1 MLNFLVTFSI
11 YQSISTFLPLLSSFQ
26 NNRNAISIRPK
37 TTRYTRN
44 RRYLHDYY
52 DDVKSSDTL
61 QYYEV
66 GGIADDIRDLT
77 RHSSEGEVAGIWVSI
92 LGLQFPPMDRFAIR
106 PEEKNDLGF
115 SDLAVYH
122 RMQGPGGGPRK
133 HRIVLVVQCKSAE
146 HETRHSMWSTGV
158 GQLGGYIIAKI
169 GQRRGV
175 EQTTV
180 YGAIAIGRYVK
191 FLKYDY
197 DQARVTHWL
206 PGRQAAPYMIGKNCR
221 EIQPILDEI
230 LQGHHLRYN
239 MEV

>member
-11 YQSISTFLPLLSSFQ
+11 HQSISTSLPLLSSSQ
-26 NNRNAISIRPK
+26 NNRNALSICPK

-66 GGIADDIRDLT
+66 SGIADDIRDLR

-92 LGLQFPPMDRFAIR
+92 LGLQFPPIDSFATR

-133 HRIVLVVQCKSAE
+133 HRIVLVVQCKSAD
-146 HETRHSMWSTGV
+146 HETRHFVWSEGV
-158 GQLGGYIIAKI
+158 IQLGGYIFAKV
-169 GQRRGV
+169 GQRRDA
-175 EQTTV
+175 EQTIV
-180 YGAIAIGRYVK
+180 YGAIAVGRYVK

-197 DQARVTHWL
+197 DQADVTHWL
-206 PGRQAAPYMIGKNCR
+206 PGRQAEPYMIGKDCR
-221 EIQPILDEI
+221 QIRAILDEI

-239 MEV
+239 MEA

>member
-11 YQSISTFLPLLSSFQ
+11 YQSISTSLPLLSSSQ
-26 NNRNAISIRPK
+26 NNRNALSICPK

-66 GGIADDIRDLT
+66 SGIADDIRDL
-77 RHSSEGEVAGIWVSI
+77 RRYSSEGEVAGIWVSI
-92 LGLQFPPMDRFAIR
+92 LGLQFPPIDSFASR
-106 PEEKNDLGF
+106 PEEKNNLGF

-133 HRIVLVVQCKSAE
+133 HRIVLVVQW
-146 HETRHSMWSTGV
+146 WSKGV
-158 GQLGGYIIAKI
+158 RQLGGYIFAKV
-169 GQRRGV
+169 GQRRDA
-175 EQTTV
+175 EQTIV
-180 YGAIAIGRYVK
+180 YGAIAVGRYVK

-197 DQARVTHWL
+197 DQAGVTHWL
-206 PGRQAAPYMIGKNCR
+206 PGRQAAPYMIGKDCR
-221 EIQPILDEI
+221 QIQAILDEN